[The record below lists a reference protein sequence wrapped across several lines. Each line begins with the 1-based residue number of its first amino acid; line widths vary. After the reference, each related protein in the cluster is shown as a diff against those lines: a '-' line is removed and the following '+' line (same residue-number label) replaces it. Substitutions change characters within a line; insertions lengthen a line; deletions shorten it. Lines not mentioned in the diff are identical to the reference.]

1 MLKDKTQPHGRLV
14 EHGFLISVEIEERGR
29 FTSETVALKLAD
41 ALAFC
46 EGIGTVDVEELGAV
60 EVCDAADDEYFR
72 SGTRYPG
79 Q

>member
-1 MLKDKTQPHGRLV
+1 MLKDKTQPHGRLI

-29 FTSETVALKLAD
+29 FTSEKVALKLAD

-60 EVCDAADDEYFR
+60 EVYDIGYDIGVEGSDVK
-72 SGTRYPG
+72 S
-79 Q
+79 